1 MILTSALG
9 GEEGTGHR
17 LHFLDEE
24 AAMLR
29 VTQGV
34 QTGRSVSQLLVL
46 PKSLALS
53 CSPQQIKE
61 QQSKVQLKTPLVS
74 HLAGVP
80 LEPGRR
86 VSTLL
91 TLAVF
96 LSSLASPGL
105 LWLLQADPVSCYP
118 TTTQCDSGFPTTAT
132 TTSLC
137 NGFFCVSEKRISA
150 PPWEEGPTHLPGELL
165 LRSSG
170 FIVACILSVTLYI

>member
-9 GEEGTGHR
+9 GEEGTGHQ

-61 QQSKVQLKTPLVS
+61 QQTVKGSAENTS
-74 HLAGVP
+74 CVP
-80 LEPGRR
+80 LGR
-86 VSTLL
+86 
-91 TLAVF
+91 
-96 LSSLASPGL
+96 
-105 LWLLQADPVSCYP
+105 C
-118 TTTQCDSGFPTTAT
+118 
-132 TTSLC
+132 
-137 NGFFCVSEKRISA
+137 
-150 PPWEEGPTHLPGELL
+150 
-165 LRSSG
+165 SSG
-170 FIVACILSVTLYI
+170 TREDGEHPSHSGSVP

>member
-9 GEEGTGHR
+9 GEEGTGHQ

-61 QQSKVQLKTPLVS
+61 QQSRVQLKTPLVS

-80 LEPGRR
+80 LEPGRT

-91 TLAVF
+91 TPAVF

-105 LWLLQADPVSCYP
+105 LWLPQADPVSCYP
-118 TTTQCDSGFPTTAT
+118 
-132 TTSLC
+132 
-137 NGFFCVSEKRISA
+137 
-150 PPWEEGPTHLPGELL
+150 PPP
-165 LRSSG
+165 
-170 FIVACILSVTLYI
+170 SVTLGFQQPPLLLPCATAFSVFQKRKLVPLPGRKDQLIYQGSSCYVQVDSMWHVF